1 MNYKLIF
8 AKAVVE
14 FKTQKTPYSTI
25 FKRESRS
32 AHDLESEE
40 YDDFFDG
47 CLRII
52 SIYKKHIE
60 ALSLNDYKEN
70 DRALHFYKQN
80 LLNGVT
86 SDQKGKPIQDHI
98 DRIEREKQ
106 LFKPNEYKTDYIIKC
121 FITETGE
128 ITESTM
134 SSIDGFYYNDL
145 EELEKT
151 VINLRNEFTFKT
163 NNSTHA
169 SNELKK
175 NKLNIVTIDKIYNF
189 CIETKVLDENIVSNV
204 DFINTVE
211 SADFSIIYE
220 HSKEQQSSTKMRYII
235 YVLNKFISIN
245 DWFLNASHSID
256 TEPSKCSGVNV
267 PTKWKDQA
275 NAIK

>member
-1 MNYKLIF
+1 MNYKSIF
-8 AKAVVE
+8 AKAIVE
-14 FKTQKTPYSTI
+14 YKTQKTPYSTI
-25 FKRESRS
+25 FKRESRN

-60 ALSLNDYKEN
+60 ALSLKDYKEN
-70 DRALHFYKQN
+70 DRALYFYKQN

-86 SDQKGKPIQDHI
+86 TDQTGKPIQDHI
-98 DRIEREKQ
+98 DRIESEKQ
-106 LFKPNEYKTDYIIKC
+106 LFKPDDYKTDYNIKC

-151 VINLRNEFTFKT
+151 VLNFKNNLSSKT
-163 NNSTHA
+163 NESTHA
-169 SNELKK
+169 RNELKK
-175 NKLNIVTIDKIYNF
+175 NKLNIVLIDKIYNF
-189 CIETKVLDENIVSNV
+189 CIETKVLDENTVSNV
-204 DFINTVE
+204 DFIKTVE

-245 DWFLNASHSID
+245 DWFLNAAHSID

-267 PTKWKDQA
+267 PTNWKNKA